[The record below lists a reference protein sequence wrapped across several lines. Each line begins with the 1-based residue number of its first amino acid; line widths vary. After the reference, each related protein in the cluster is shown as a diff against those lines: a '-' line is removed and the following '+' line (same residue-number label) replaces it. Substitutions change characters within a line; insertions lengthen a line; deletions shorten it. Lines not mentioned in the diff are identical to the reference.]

1 MKLMS
6 RSIPNRARKN
16 EILAAVR
23 QRQRDAGRVLVQAA
37 LPADLIEIVDR
48 MKEERG
54 LSGRGPLIEEAL
66 RLLIEKQRA

>member
-1 MKLMS
+1 MKPMS

-23 QRQRDAGRVLVQAA
+23 QRQKDAGRVLVQAA